1 MLHKLEKYAAD
12 LESIVG
18 QRTGELVSEKL
29 KSDTLLYSMLPKLVV
44 DDWCFASYKRHK
56 ELCCQQVK

>member
-44 DDWCFASYKRHK
+44 DDW
-56 ELCCQQVK
+56 